1 MELAEVSIIDE
12 RKLPCYAGT
21 SIETRAAGSEV
32 LTPEPLETRATYIE
46 VKTPEK
52 TIDYS
57 KYQNRIKEL
66 EKETRK

>member
-1 MELAEVSIIDE
+1 MSGSFPAMPGPPLKPGRRAL
-12 RKLPCYAGT
+12 RCLP
-21 SIETRAAGSEV
+21 
-32 LTPEPLETRATYIE
+32 LEPLETRATYIE